1 MTIVFLVLAFAVL
14 FISLG
19 LWGFIAP
26 VPLLAFLSRWQ
37 TRGGLWA
44 GALLRLLFGVA
55 LWCVASTSRFPTT
68 LQVVAG
74 ISIVAGV
81 GLPFIGLARLK
92 QVMAWWSRQSLGF
105 TRAWSAFVTVLGV
118 FIVWA
123 VAG

>member
-1 MTIVFLVLAFAVL
+1 MVFLVIVFAVL

-26 VPLLAFLSRWQ
+26 VSLLASLSRWQ

-44 GALLRLLFGVA
+44 GAILRLLFGVA
-55 LWCVASTSRFPTT
+55 LWSVASPSRFPTT
-68 LQVVAG
+68 LQVVAV

-105 TRAWSAFVTVLGV
+105 TRAWSACVIVLGAFV
-118 FIVWA
+118 VWA